1 MRFFFKARAEIGNA
15 VCGDKDSVSQ
25 DVGKKCQ
32 FFQKL
37 TQWFL
42 LKRDVFQGVC
52 GLDFYSDSPSS
63 NPTEANSFL
72 TQICAFIITKIKEKR
87 LGFFEI
93 TTHDPHSFLFFSKPT
108 PTVVPATESPMQVGP
123 PSSQPSRSPS

>member
-15 VCGDKDSVSQ
+15 VCSDKDSVSQ
-25 DVGKKCQ
+25 DVGKKCH

-37 TQWFL
+37 PMWCL
-42 LKRDVFQGVC
+42 LKSDVFQGAC

-93 TTHDPHSFLFFSKPT
+93 TTYDPHSFSFFSKPT
-108 PTVVPATESPMQVGP
+108 PTACHGVANASGP
-123 PSSQPSRSPS
+123 SIQPT